1 MISFSFSSSS
11 ELFRK
16 VLGHFILLGVKYN
29 AKQIVALRGIHLN
42 FSRNKVR
49 PTECTRHDFIDGV
62 STSPSSFSLLNKLLL
77 TTFGKNPAIRTF
89 SYLLSRS
96 KLSIFVSQITTSAG
110 NNRARGTRQFWNAH
124 GGHVCL
130 QLARGSDRAR
140 YRLFLSRVISLRVS
154 WNPFSARSKK
164 SLSSLLNTN
173 FLMPLL

>member
-62 STSPSSFSLLNKLLL
+62 STSPSSFSLLIKIFL

-110 NNRARGTRQFWNAH
+110 NNRARGTRQFLKRSWRP
-124 GGHVCL
+124 CL
-130 QLARGSDRAR
+130 FTTRPRIWSRAPS
-140 YRLFLSRVISLRVS
+140 LISLASNKLACILESILPAV
-154 WNPFSARSKK
+154 
-164 SLSSLLNTN
+164 
-173 FLMPLL
+173 